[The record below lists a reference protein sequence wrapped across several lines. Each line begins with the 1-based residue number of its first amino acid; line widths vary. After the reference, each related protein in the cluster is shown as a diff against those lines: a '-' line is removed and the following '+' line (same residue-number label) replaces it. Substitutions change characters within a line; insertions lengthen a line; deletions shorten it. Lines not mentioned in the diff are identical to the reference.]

1 MDVINAIGEDDI
13 GINPKVKSVMRSVQ
27 LNSNNGL
34 GENKNENDDLTVNE
48 MNSSIQ
54 M

>member
-1 MDVINAIGEDDI
+1 MDVIKAIGEDDI

-27 LNSNNGL
+27 RNSNKGL
-34 GENKNENDDLTVNE
+34 GENKNEDLNVNE